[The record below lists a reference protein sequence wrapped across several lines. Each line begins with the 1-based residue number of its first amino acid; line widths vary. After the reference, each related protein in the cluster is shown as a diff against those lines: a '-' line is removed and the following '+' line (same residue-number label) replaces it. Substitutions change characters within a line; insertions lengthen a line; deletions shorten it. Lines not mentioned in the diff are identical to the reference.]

1 MILYLDAAQPETVLF
16 RRFKRRA
23 ANLNSPY
30 IQCVLKGFAMGG
42 TILVVDDD
50 EKLNR
55 LLKRFLKDYG
65 YTVHSATEAD
75 EGLKKARTVL
85 PV

>member
-1 MILYLDAAQPETVLF
+1 
-16 RRFKRRA
+16 
-23 ANLNSPY
+23 
-30 IQCVLKGFAMGG
+30 MGG

-65 YTVHSATEAD
+65 YTVHSATDAD